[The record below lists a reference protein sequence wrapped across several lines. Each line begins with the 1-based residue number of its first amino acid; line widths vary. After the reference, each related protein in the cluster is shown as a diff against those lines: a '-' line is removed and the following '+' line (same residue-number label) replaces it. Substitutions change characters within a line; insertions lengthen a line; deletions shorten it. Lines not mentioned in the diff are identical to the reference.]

1 MAKSALHRPT
11 GPASGWMSHIQ
22 VPVPNSLEADGLA
35 FDACVAHFGAVQVAG
50 GFASSVRLDGEGAE
64 SFSEDSPSLSP
75 STLEKRRR
83 LSMPCASCAISA
95 ADEAS
100 SVPPGESTA
109 ALSDAG
115 GGSSVFFRFL
125 PARISS
131 KSDGRLGASAG
142 ALDAVSESESVLPSV
157 DERARVVGK
166 NGACESEAPRLTAAS
181 LVMEAAVRT
190 DEGEQRRSTLLA
202 DSRVERTSPEAEA
215 EGEADGE
222 TERRLFFDVETT
234 PYSTPSPSNQL
245 LLQPGVSGAILASVP
260 GQLTGNGIETCVH
273 SKTKERTMGRAQH
286 LRMMVLLPV
295 TCYLTTTRVSRCACR
310 CVGPGKKQPFQKH
323 KKCSPPFFSTPP
335 VARRTRL
342 A

>member
-50 GFASSVRLDGEGAE
+50 GLASSVRADGAGVGSFAQDGTVQVAGGFSSSVRLDGEGVE

-157 DERARVVGK
+157 DERARVVG

-222 TERRLFFDVETT
+222 TGRREGSS
-234 PYSTPSPSNQL
+234 STPSPSNQL
-245 LLQPGVSGAILASVP
+245 LLQPGVSGAILA
-260 GQLTGNGIETCVH
+260 GQ
-273 SKTKERTMGRAQH
+273 R
-286 LRMMVLLPV
+286 P
-295 TCYLTTTRVSRCACR
+295 
-310 CVGPGKKQPFQKH
+310 
-323 KKCSPPFFSTPP
+323 
-335 VARRTRL
+335 L
-342 A
+342 AN